1 MESRGMIGR
10 EKEGWREGVIGS
22 WKGRVERGIVER
34 GMMEGEKERRREG
47 DDGEGDGRVE
57 RGRR

>member
-22 WKGRVERGIVER
+22 WKGRVERGGDRELEGKGGKRDGRER
-34 GMMEGEKERRREG
+34 
-47 DDGEGDGRVE
+47 DDGGRKRE
-57 RGRR
+57 AKIGR